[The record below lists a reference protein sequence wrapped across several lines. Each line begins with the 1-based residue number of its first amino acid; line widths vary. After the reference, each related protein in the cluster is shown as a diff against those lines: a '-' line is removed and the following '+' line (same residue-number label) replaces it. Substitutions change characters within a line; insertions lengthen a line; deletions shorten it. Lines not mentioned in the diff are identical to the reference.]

1 MKVQCP
7 NCKTLYKMSDL
18 MISDREMRVICP
30 KCKTRF
36 NITPDIKT
44 VKDALAEDD
53 AYHPSNRKAGL
64 KKEKKIVVGFWFRLL
79 ADVLD
84 TIFLAIF
91 GYFVII
97 RRFWQIVYILGD
109 AGILIGLC
117 VAFLY
122 FGLLQSSIGNGQSL
136 AKKILK
142 IQVLKM
148 DGSYM
153 RLSVSFLRY
162 AVIAC
167 IFYGHNIWDALVS
180 VYPQLEDSLVI
191 SESIFALFIF
201 LSVGTIIL
209 VAFHPLKRGLH
220 DLIAGTVVV
229 RLGRYDKDK
238 IKELASPH
246 RAKKAYLAVSI
257 VCVLIISGSMI
268 LKWMLI
274 GKIDSP
280 TASAYITHEESVAL
294 KEIETSLEE
303 ETAYDSVVVTP
314 MNVILTFRRGETET
328 DVRIKLLY
336 VKARISPFKGKPIN
350 LQNAVSLISQGS
362 TYLENYDC
370 INFMINKGINIGIF
384 NTFSFASYE
393 FTPAGYPVEVTSNMV
408 RIPPQD
414 GAAPTPSPSCHVE
427 KQAIGDFDPQG
438 GYRFHIVPMVPRP
451 LDKNAKGEES

>member
-1 MKVQCP
+1 MA
-7 NCKTLYKMSDL
+7 
-18 MISDREMRVICP
+18 
-30 KCKTRF
+30 
-36 NITPDIKT
+36 IKT

-53 AYHPSNRKAGL
+53 AHHPSNGKAGL
-64 KKEKKIVVGFWFRLL
+64 KKEKKIVIGFWFRLL
-79 ADVLD
+79 ADSLD
-84 TIFLAIF
+84 AIFLAIF

-97 RRFWQIVYILGD
+97 SRSGQIFYILGD
-109 AGILIGLC
+109 AGILVGLC

-153 RLSVSFLRY
+153 SLPVSFLRY

-167 IFYGHNIWDALVS
+167 IFYGGNIWDALVS
-180 VYPQLEDSLVI
+180 IYPQLVGSFVI
-191 SESIFALFIF
+191 SGFIFALFVF

-220 DLIAGTVVV
+220 DLIAGTVVIRV
-229 RLGRYDKDK
+229 GRYDKDQ
-238 IKELASPH
+238 IKELANPQ
-246 RAKKAYLAVSI
+246 RAKKAYLAMCI

-268 LKWMLI
+268 LDWMLI

-314 MNVILTFRRGETET
+314 MNVLFTFRRGETET
-328 DVRIKLLY
+328 DVRIKVLH
-336 VKARISPFKGKPIN
+336 VKARISPFEGKPVN
-350 LQNAVSLISQGS
+350 LQNAVSLISQRS

-370 INFMINKGINIGIF
+370 INFMINQGINIGIF

-393 FTPAGYPVEVTSNMV
+393 FTPAGYPVEITSNMV

-427 KQAIGDFDPQG
+427 KQAIGDFDPQR
-438 GYRFHIVPMVPRP
+438 GYPFQIVPMVPPP
-451 LDKNAKGEES
+451 LDKNAKAEDK